1 MATIDTTKIEG
12 FDSMTAEQKVQA
24 LLGISI
30 PDEVDMSKFVS
41 KASFDKTASDLAE
54 AKRQLKGKMSE
65 DEQAKAAQAERE
77 AADKAALEE
86 LQAKLDAA
94 NKTIMIS
101 TYKSSYMALG
111 YDEKLAQE
119 TAEALASGDT
129 AKVFANQGKHKAA
142 MEAKIKA
149 DLMMKDP
156 RPGFGGGESGEKD
169 PGVELAKAL
178 AKSNGG
184 DEAGR
189 QTVIGKYAFTKKA

>member
-12 FDSMTAEQKVQA
+12 FDGMTAEQKVQA
-24 LLGISI
+24 LLGITI

-94 NKTIMIS
+94 NRTIMIS

-119 TAEALASGDT
+119 TAEALAAGDT
-129 AKVFANQGKHKAA
+129 EKVFANQGKHKAA

-149 DLMMKDP
+149 DLMMQDP
-156 RPGFGGGESGEKD
+156 RPGFGGSGSGDKD
-169 PGVELAKAL
+169 PGVELAKDL

-184 DEAGR
+184 DESGR
-189 QTVIGKYAFTKKA
+189 QSVIGKYVVTKKA